1 MGGSVDISQFS
12 IYILRSYPK
21 GVFSP
26 PIKCKKEAN
35 GSGGGGSNSS
45 GT

>member
-12 IYILRSYPK
+12 IYILPSYPK

-35 GSGGGGSNSS
+35 GSGGGGSDS
-45 GT
+45 TDR

>member
-1 MGGSVDISQFS
+1 MGESVDISQFS
-12 IYILRSYPK
+12 IYILCSYPK

-35 GSGGGGSNSS
+35 SSGGGGSNST
-45 GT
+45 GR